1 MLRVC
6 LWVVKCF
13 TPVFSQ
19 TVIQNSFSNED
30 SPAGEDTGEKT
41 ATAMSTQTAAD
52 PTLTL
57 TAGTYSFIEVYR
69 ITCNMLQ

>member
-1 MLRVC
+1 MFRVC

-41 ATAMSTQTAAD
+41 AMAMSTATD
-52 PTLTL
+52 PTLTQ
-57 TAGTYSFIEVYR
+57 TAGTYSFIEVYS